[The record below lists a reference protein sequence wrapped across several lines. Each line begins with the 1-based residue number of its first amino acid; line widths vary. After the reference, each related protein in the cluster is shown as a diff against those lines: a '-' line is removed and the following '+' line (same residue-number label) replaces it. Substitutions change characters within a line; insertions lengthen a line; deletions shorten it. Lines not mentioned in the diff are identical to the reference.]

1 MEITRTGSKP
11 RETSTLWMIKALT
24 GVLIIVI
31 LGVHFVVNHIIG
43 ENALL
48 TYQDIVRYYTN
59 PIIPL
64 MEIAFVIFV
73 VSHALIGLRGI
84 ILDLKPSLGT
94 TKYLDRVFIS
104 LGIVAIVYGIWL
116 ISVIVSRGMAG

>member
-1 MEITRTGSKP
+1 MEITRTGSQP
-11 RETSTLWMIKALT
+11 RETSSLWMIKALT
-24 GVLIIVI
+24 GLLIIVI
-31 LGVHFVVNHIIG
+31 LGVHFVVNHILG

-73 VSHALIGLRGI
+73 VSHSLIGLRGI
-84 ILDLKPSLGT
+84 ILDLKPSASTTKVIDWAFVILGT
-94 TKYLDRVFIS
+94 
-104 LGIVAIVYGIWL
+104 VAVVYGIWL
-116 ISVIVSRGMAG
+116 ISRIVSAGMAG

>member
-11 RETSTLWMIKALT
+11 RETSTLWMLKAFT
-24 GVLIIVI
+24 GILIIVI

-43 ENALL
+43 ENSLL
-48 TYQDIVRYYTN
+48 TYQDIVKYYTN
-59 PIIPL
+59 PIVPL

-73 VSHALIGLRGI
+73 VSHSLIGLRGI

-94 TKYLDRVFIS
+94 TKVLDWAFVI
-104 LGIVAIVYGIWL
+104 LGTVAVVYGIWL